1 MEKYAAFA
9 ASAFQTRL
17 AYRGQVWAGLFG
29 RLVTVFAWIAIWM
42 SVYGGGGRTV
52 EGATLRDMITYA
64 VIGGTVANAWDWRRL
79 LNAVGDSV
87 SSGDVAVY
95 LLKPLSYPL
104 YLFATECGNLFYRL
118 ATVAAPVVVVVAL
131 VHGLQPP
138 ASLFHG
144 IMFLP
149 FWALSF
155 TILFL
160 LAALCG
166 LLSFWLLT
174 AFSLEWL
181 LQGVLSLLSG
191 IYIPLWFFPDAVASV
206 IRFLPVTWVGF
217 HPIAVYLGK
226 TSVVETWLFLGLG
239 LGWAL
244 LLTAA
249 VGALWR
255 RAALRI
261 TVQGG

>member
-1 MEKYAAFA
+1 MQKYAAFA

-29 RLVTVFAWIAIWM
+29 RLVTVFAWIAIWT
-42 SVYGGGGRTV
+42 SVYGSGSGTV
-52 EGATLRDMITYA
+52 EGASLQDMITYA

-79 LNAVGDSV
+79 LNSVGDSV
-87 SSGDVAVY
+87 NSGDVAVY
-95 LLKPLSYPL
+95 LLKPLRYPI
-104 YLFATECGNLFYRL
+104 YLFATECGNLGYRL

-131 VHGLQPP
+131 VYGLRPP

-144 IMFLP
+144 LMFLP
-149 FWALSF
+149 YWALSF

-181 LQGVLSLLSG
+181 LQGILSLLSG
-191 IYIPLWFFPDAVASV
+191 IYIPLWFFPDAVAEI
-206 IRFLPVTWVGF
+206 IRFLPVSWIGF

-226 TSVVETWLFLGLG
+226 TPVGDTLLFLALG
-239 LGWAL
+239 AGWAL
-244 LLTAA
+244 LLAAA
-249 VGALWR
+249 VGALWQ